1 MKGFEPKSTEWVFKV
16 LTTTLHRS
24 AFCQFISGGFT
35 TMPVHTKSTG
45 KETDKMHLFALL
57 DFYLNLGYKC
67 YPCYNSHYCNGVP
80 AMFTSS

>member
-16 LTTTLHRS
+16 LTTTLHRG

-45 KETDKMHLFALL
+45 KETDKMHLFALCTL
-57 DFYLNLGYKC
+57 H